1 MAEKTDKREHVN
13 APVISP
19 DRIEPY
25 NRVQM
30 YDYDRYFFVFILV
43 SLLAHFF
50 FVMSVKRIDTS
61 KIKPKTIEEMP
72 QRIARII
79 MNKPK
84 QPEIK
89 KVKVQAM
96 PKAEAAVEKA
106 QAVEAPSAGH
116 GSGTATGPV
125 SKERR
130 AAQVNV
136 ARKASRIEKE
146 LRTTGMLAL
155 LTGQGP
161 SRYRGRGGAVDIL
174 GGQGVKSVDLDAAL
188 RGVTG
193 VTRAGSEADLSVK
206 LTTRRV
212 VETNQKVSIAD
223 MVQGFGRTEKTLDKL
238 GDIQVSKPKTI
249 GTAPQSANRDENV
262 ISAFVK
268 KNMRSIEA
276 EYNRLLKADPA
287 LNGKIT
293 VKFTILPDG
302 RVTDVEVVEST
313 MDSDALKQKIVRVV
327 SNWVFPT
334 IGESEGNL
342 TVNFPFVFQHN

>member
-1 MAEKTDKREHVN
+1 MEQNKERPN
-13 APVISP
+13 APVLSP
-19 DRIEPY
+19 ENIAPY
-25 NRVQM
+25 NRVPM

-43 SLLAHFF
+43 SLIIHFC
-50 FVMSVKRIDTS
+50 FVVSVKRVDVS
-61 KIKPKTIEEMP
+61 KIKDKTIEEVP

-84 QPEIK
+84 APEVK
-89 KVKVQAM
+89 KVKVQAL
-96 PKAEAAVEKA
+96 PKAEAAEKPV
-106 QAVEAPSAGH
+106 QEAASQVSRGTGGAASAPG
-116 GSGTATGPV
+116 
-125 SKERR
+125 SKERK
-130 AAQVNV
+130 AALVNV

-161 SRYRGRGGAVDIL
+161 SRYRGRGAVDIM
-174 GGQGVKSVDLDAAL
+174 GGQNVKSVDLDAAL
-188 RGVTG
+188 KNVTG
-193 VTRAGSEADLSVK
+193 VTRAGSESDLQVK

-212 VETNQKVSIAD
+212 VETEQKVSISD
-223 MVQGFGRTEKTLDKL
+223 MVKGFGRTEKTLEKL

-249 GTAPQSANRDENV
+249 GTAPASANRDESV
-262 ISAFVK
+262 ISNFVK

-276 EYNRLLKADPA
+276 EYNRLLKADPGM
-287 LNGKIT
+287 NGKVT
-293 VKFTILPDG
+293 VRFTILPDG

-313 MDSDALKQKIVRVV
+313 IDNESLKQKIVRVV
-327 SNWVFPT
+327 QNWVFPA

>member
-1 MAEKTDKREHVN
+1 MADKNEHVN
-13 APVISP
+13 AAVISP

-25 NRVQM
+25 NRVPM
-30 YDYDRYFFVFILV
+30 RDYDRYFFVFILA
-43 SLLAHFF
+43 SFLIHFF
-50 FVMSVKRIDTS
+50 FVMSVKRVDVS
-61 KIKPKTIEEMP
+61 KIKPKTIEEVP
-72 QRIARII
+72 QRIARLL

-89 KVKVQAM
+89 KIKAQGLRKTEAAAEKA
-96 PKAEAAVEKA
+96 PAAEAPA
-106 QAVEAPSAGH
+106 AGR
-116 GSGTATGPV
+116 GVGNATGPV
-125 SKERR
+125 TKERR

-174 GGQGVKSVDLDAAL
+174 GGQNVKSVDLDAAL

-249 GTAPQSANRDENV
+249 GAAPQSANRDENV

-293 VKFTILPDG
+293 VRFTILPDG
-302 RVTDVEVVEST
+302 RVTDVDVVEST
-313 MDSDALKQKIVRVV
+313 MDSDALKQKILRVV
-327 SNWVFPT
+327 GNWVFPS
-334 IGESEGNL
+334 IAEGEGNL

>member
-1 MAEKTDKREHVN
+1 MEQNTERPNV
-13 APVISP
+13 PVMSP

-25 NRVQM
+25 TRM
-30 YDYDRYFFVFILV
+30 PLYDYDRYFFVFILV
-43 SLLAHFF
+43 SLALHFIL
-50 FVMSVKRIDTS
+50 VVSVKRVDTT

-72 QRIARII
+72 QRIARLI

-84 QPEIK
+84 VPEPIK
-89 KVKVQAM
+89 KTKIQNTAQTQVASEKSAVS
-96 PKAEAAVEKA
+96 EASG
-106 QAVEAPSAGH
+106 PSRGN
-116 GSGTATGPV
+116 ATGPV

-130 AAQVNV
+130 AAQANV
-136 ARKASRIEKE
+136 ARKATRIEKE
-146 LRTTGMLAL
+146 LRSTGMLAL

-161 SRYRGRGGAVDIL
+161 SRYRGRGAVDVL
-174 GGQGVKSVDLDAAL
+174 GGQSTKAVDLDAAL
-188 RGVTG
+188 KGVTG

-212 VETNQKVSIAD
+212 VETEQKISIAD

-249 GTAPQSANRDENV
+249 GTAPQSTNRNDEAV
-262 ISAFVK
+262 MAFVK

-287 LNGKIT
+287 LNGKVT
-293 VKFTILPDG
+293 VRFTILPDG

-313 MDSDALKQKIVRVV
+313 IDNEGLKQKIVRVV
-327 SNWVFPT
+327 GNWVFPA
-334 IGESEGNL
+334 IADSEGNL